1 MQRAQKERK
10 RWDEWRARQEK
21 YRGGQEPKNKGIL
34 ALFGLG
40 RNKNKAPPRRLQ
52 SSRPPGSSRPS
63 YHSSNSHGSR
73 AVRPAPKSGGQSY
86 KSTSSRPHPERRSTN
101 QSHRSTHRSSH
112 RRWNPKWN
120 SSRISDNSILFFISP
135 ICSSALTTSLN
146 PCHLSFFSYIVIYWG
161 TIIERLYLLIMY
173 PGNHRKQHL

>member
-1 MQRAQKERK
+1 MKIEWASSFLSDGTRIQPPPSKMHGWMVKMRGTLLGNEKGMREMQRAQKERK

-112 RRWNPKWN
+112 RR
-120 SSRISDNSILFFISP
+120 
-135 ICSSALTTSLN
+135 
-146 PCHLSFFSYIVIYWG
+146 
-161 TIIERLYLLIMY
+161 
-173 PGNHRKQHL
+173 